1 MTTYWVVCSLLET
14 ATNGSNVKVSM
25 GEPVSTLSPAPTGRS
40 GGRSNRVDSRDQIL
54 IAAAECFKENGFAAT
69 SIDDVAH
76 HLGATKGMIYHHYR
90 SKMDLF
96 FAVYR
101 KGMEINFNAI
111 EPQLQSDTPPC
122 TRLARMGMA
131 HAVALMAHQP
141 FQRVLAQGVA
151 MHQTGSTTAAQ
162 RNTLFELIKTRDTY
176 ENMFRGAIEEACA
189 DQGLSLPDDSLASK
203 SFLAVL
209 NSTVFWYSPRKRDAM
224 GEQVCLALELVKYA
238 LQGLGLKIPDG
249 ALDDWKTSYE

>member
-1 MTTYWVVCSLLET
+1 MFPVVQRHFCKSCALSSSQTQNLVHEHPQH
-14 ATNGSNVKVSM
+14 NGEDHNSVNQ
-25 GEPVSTLSPAPTGRS
+25 
-40 GGRSNRVDSRDQIL
+40 SRDQIL
-54 IAAAECFKENGFAAT
+54 IAAADCFKENGFAAT

-76 HLGATKGMIYHHYR
+76 MLGATKGMIYHHFR

-101 KGMEINFNAI
+101 RGMEINFNAT
-111 EPQLQSDTPPC
+111 EPEARAESPPLD
-122 TRLARMGMA
+122 RLASMGMA

-162 RNTLFELIKTRDTY
+162 RDTLSDLIRNRDTY
-176 ENMFRGAIEEACA
+176 EALFRNAIEAA
-189 DQGLSLPDDSLASK
+189 AKQSGVDIGDLSLASK

-209 NSTVFWYSPRKRDAM
+209 NSTVFWYSPRRKNART
-224 GEQVCLALELVKYA
+224 EQIDLAEELVSYA
-238 LQGLGLKIPDG
+238 LRGLGLHPPRDAIE
-249 ALDDWKTSYE
+249 DWKQKQ

>member
-1 MTTYWVVCSLLET
+1 MSSGQTQNLAYQRPQR
-14 ATNGSNVKVSM
+14 NGEDRNSVSQ
-25 GEPVSTLSPAPTGRS
+25 
-40 GGRSNRVDSRDQIL
+40 SRDQIL
-54 IAAAECFKENGFAAT
+54 IAAADCFKENGFAAT

-76 HLGATKGMIYHHYR
+76 MLGATKGMIYHHFR

-101 KGMEINFNAI
+101 RGMELNFNAT
-111 EPQLQSDTPPC
+111 EPQAQVGGSPLE
-122 TRLARMGMA
+122 RLACMGMA

-162 RNTLFELIKTRDTY
+162 RDTLSDLIRTRDTY
-176 ENMFRGAIEEACA
+176 EALFRKTIEAAA
-189 DQGLSLPDDSLASK
+189 DEMNVDIGDPSLASK

-209 NSTVFWYSPRKRDAM
+209 NSTVFWYSPRRKNARA
-224 GEQVCLALELVKYA
+224 EQMSLAEELVNYALRGLGMTPPQGALEE
-238 LQGLGLKIPDG
+238 
-249 ALDDWKTSYE
+249 WKQSNE